1 MSDFSIGLDIGLYN
15 MKFGFWNKDEVMV
28 FSDYA
33 KSLVTLKDNNVRFNE
48 DKFNKN
54 LQKYIIYDI
63 NKIIGKKFND
73 KEIQEN
79 MKNWPFKIEKDLKTE
94 LPLIIIENK
103 GEIKKYFPEEIVMML
118 FDGVERVTNSY
129 FFTSIKIKN
138 IVLTIPLYFNE
149 LQKKSYINSAKK
161 SGLNILKLIKTTSA
175 TALTYYDYNI
185 KTIKK
190 SKKNILIFDLGITLE
205 ISIFSIDENRIEEKA
220 SYYDINYGGN
230 NILNEL
236 VELCINDFKDTNE
249 IGLHNNEKAILK
261 LKRECEKIIQNF
273 SYSYNHEITLSIDW
287 LYEDYDFN
295 KYITQY
301 DLIINFKKIIESI
314 KNVLQKAKINKDNID
329 DIFFKGGLS
338 LNPLIQECVLNFF
351 KIKKKNSN
359 CSYHA
364 AAYGAVI
371 QLSILNQK
379 YYNNNLTLL

>member
-118 FDGVERVTNSY
+118 FDSVERVTNSY

-149 LQKKSYINSAKK
+149 LQK
-161 SGLNILKLIKTTSA
+161 
-175 TALTYYDYNI
+175 
-185 KTIKK
+185 
-190 SKKNILIFDLGITLE
+190 
-205 ISIFSIDENRIEEKA
+205 
-220 SYYDINYGGN
+220 
-230 NILNEL
+230 
-236 VELCINDFKDTNE
+236 
-249 IGLHNNEKAILK
+249 
-261 LKRECEKIIQNF
+261 
-273 SYSYNHEITLSIDW
+273 NHI
-287 LYEDYDFN
+287 
-295 KYITQY
+295 
-301 DLIINFKKIIESI
+301 
-314 KNVLQKAKINKDNID
+314 
-329 DIFFKGGLS
+329 
-338 LNPLIQECVLNFF
+338 
-351 KIKKKNSN
+351 
-359 CSYHA
+359 
-364 AAYGAVI
+364 
-371 QLSILNQK
+371 
-379 YYNNNLTLL
+379 